1 MNKKIISIQISEEL
15 FTMLREDSSEQFLT
29 LSAFVRKLLM
39 QYYKEKKNGVYLQ
52 DHKQDKQ

>member
-15 FTMLREDSSEQFLT
+15 FNMLRKESAEQFLT

-39 QYYKEKKNGVYLQ
+39 QYYKEKKNGIHLQ
-52 DHKQDKQ
+52 DYK